1 MSIRQRRGSFPS
13 RPWID
18 SPPWED
24 GCGVTARR
32 YTGHVQAPCK
42 GWIGVA
48 VRCEAARYMHVFDWP
63 ANGQIVVTAINLPLR
78 QTGETSVILGP
89 IDPPESIDTVLALE
103 TDQEGTVT

>member
-1 MSIRQRRGSFPS
+1 
-13 RPWID
+13 
-18 SPPWED
+18 
-24 GCGVTARR
+24 
-32 YTGHVQAPCK
+32 
-42 GWIGVA
+42 
-48 VRCEAARYMHVFDWP
+48 MHVFDWP

>member
-1 MSIRQRRGSFPS
+1 MQGVDWGRSTMRGST
-13 RPWID
+13 
-18 SPPWED
+18 
-24 GCGVTARR
+24 V
-32 YTGHVQAPCK
+32 
-42 GWIGVA
+42 
-48 VRCEAARYMHVFDWP
+48 YMHVFDWP